1 MKVSIITSSYNREKT
16 IRGCIESVLAQDYPD
31 IEYITVDGVSTDGSV
46 DVIKDAIAGHEGKVK
61 FISEPDRKSVV

>member
-31 IEYITVDGVSTDGSV
+31 IEYIVVDGASKDGSLS
-46 DVIKDAIAGHEGKVK
+46 IINEY
-61 FISEPDRKSVV
+61 